1 MAGSPPIDTCVGDT
15 ALNTLASNHA
25 RDMQPPFNGNG
36 NGCDAQC
43 LGEGLGE
50 DRARTET
57 NNLGEVD

>member
-1 MAGSPPIDTCVGDT
+1 
-15 ALNTLASNHA
+15 
-25 RDMQPPFNGNG
+25 MQPPFNGNG

-57 NNLGEVD
+57 NNLGEMD